1 MTFKNKLMDIGLNLI
16 DKQFQG
22 VYHGKKIHPCDI
34 KTVIHKMLENDV
46 SRCMLTSSSIQDYH
60 DNAKICQDYKDLIP
74 NIGYTVGIH
83 PCSSAEMMD
92 GNDLDMSKFTV
103 LENIWKDLLK
113 SKNPHFLAFGEFGL
127 DYDRLE
133 YAPKT
138 TQKMVFEKQLEIIS
152 KLTIH
157 LDHQPP
163 VFFLHMR
170 SCDDDLLTTLDK
182 YTFHNDQKFIV
193 HSYTDSLKLMEE
205 ILNRKN
211 FFISFNNCS
220 LRTEEGLQNLKA
232 CPLDKLFLETD
243 APWCGIRR
251 THPSYPLLAEA
262 LEETKDTL
270 PYKQLGYTVLKKK
283 KIPLWFEQNGLD
295 KVEYL
300 IGDRHE
306 PCELWK
312 IFLLASKL
320 KNCTYEEIV
329 DKVWDN
335 CQSVITHM

>member
-22 VYHGKKIHPCDI
+22 IYHGKKIHPCDI
-34 KTVIHKMLENDV
+34 KTVINKMLENDV

-60 DNAKICQDYKDLIP
+60 DNAKICQDYKEIIS

-92 GNDLDMSKFTV
+92 GNDLDMGKFNN

-113 SKNPHFLAFGEFGL
+113 TKNPYFLAFGEFGL

-133 YAPKT
+133 YAPKA
-138 TQKMVFEKQLEIIS
+138 TQKRVFEKQLEIIS
-152 KLTIH
+152 KLTVN
-157 LDHQPP
+157 LDYQPP

-170 SCDDDLLTTLDK
+170 SCDDDLLTTLDN
-182 YTFHNDQKFIV
+182 YSFHDDQKFII
-193 HSYTDSLKLMEE
+193 HSYTDSLKLMEK
-205 ILNRKN
+205 ILSRKN

-243 APWCGIRR
+243 APWCGIRK
-251 THPSYPLLAEA
+251 THPSYPFLIEA
-262 LEETKDTL
+262 LEETKATL
-270 PYKQLGYTVLKKK
+270 SYKQLEYTVLKKK
-283 KIPLWFEQNGLD
+283 KIPLWFEENGLD
-295 KVEYL
+295 KLEYL

-312 IFLLASKL
+312 IYLLASKL
-320 KNCTYEEIV
+320 KKCTYEEIV
-329 DKVWDN
+329 DRVWDN
-335 CQSVITHM
+335 CESVITHM